1 METKAETN
9 TEGQAKAKME
19 RKTDNKPEA
28 KVGLKVDNTSEAKA
42 EHKTTSEQTD
52 ERTMRR
58 ERRAAMIEKGI
69 DPYPSSFCADAFSAD
84 LEIKYKDLGD
94 GEMTNDSVTLA
105 GRVMAIR
112 NQGKIAFVVLRDRKG
127 TIQLFFRI
135 NNFDEG
141 TWELFKTL
149 SLGDVIGVSGTVMRS
164 RTGQLSVA
172 PQTLTVLAKALRP
185 LPEKFHGLADKETRY
200 RQRYADMISNPDVIE
215 VFRKRSRM
223 IAAIRRYMDNQGYSE
238 VETPIL
244 QYTLGGAN
252 ARPFTTHHNAL
263 DTDFYLRIATELH
276 LKRLIVGGMDRVYE
290 IGRLFRN
297 EGMDQTHNPEFTSI
311 EAYCAYSD
319 VEGMKELAQGIF
331 KAAMTEICDGEV
343 IEYQGKTIDLSGTWR
358 SASMTEL
365 VSEVVGQAVNIDT
378 PEDQLRA
385 LCKTHHLEIEET
397 WGAGRLIFALYDN
410 LVEKTIV
417 NPTFVCDYPVEVSP
431 LAKRKE
437 ADKRLTDRFELV
449 IAGNE
454 YANAFTELNDPVDQE
469 ERFSAQVAAK
479 DAGDEEAME
488 YDQDYIRA
496 LEYGM
501 PPTGGIGIGIDR
513 MAMLLCDQ
521 ASIRDVLP
529 FPHLRPEVFSD

>member
-1 METKAETN
+1 MMQDEIK
-9 TEGQAKAKME
+9 K
-19 RKTDNKPEA
+19 
-28 KVGLKVDNTSEAKA
+28 
-42 EHKTTSEQTD
+42 SEQMQSNAKSAPQRTADECKTQTAAHATTD
-52 ERTMRR
+52 ERTLRR
-58 ERRAAMIEKGI
+58 ECRAAMLEAGI
-69 DPYPSSFCADAFSAD
+69 NPYPANYTATAFSAD
-84 LEIKYKDLGD
+84 LEEKYQNLAAN
-94 GEMTNDSVTLA
+94 ESTNDTVAIA

-112 NQGKIAFVVLRDRKG
+112 NQGKIAFVVLQDKQG

-135 NNFDEG
+135 NNLSEDE
-141 TWELFKTL
+141 WNLFKTV
-149 SLGDVIGVSGTVMRS
+149 SLGDIIGVTGTIMRS

-172 PQTLTVLAKALRP
+172 PNALIMLAKALRP

-200 RQRYADMISNPDVIE
+200 RQRYADMISNPEVIE

-223 IAAIRRYMDNQGYSE
+223 IAAIRRYMDACGYFE

-311 EAYCAYSD
+311 EAYCAYAD
-319 VEGMKELAQGIF
+319 VEDMKELAQGIF
-331 KAAMTEICDGEV
+331 KAALAELGASEI
-343 IEYQGKTIDLSGTWR
+343 IEYQGAPIDFSLPWR
-358 SASMTEL
+358 SAPMTEL
-365 VSEVVGQAVNIDT
+365 VSEVVGEVVDLDT
-378 PEDQLRA
+378 PIDHLRE
-385 LCKTHHLEIEET
+385 LCDKHHVEVEGNP
-397 WGAGRLIFALYDN
+397 GAGKFIFALYDE

-431 LAKRKE
+431 LAKRKK
-437 ADKRLTDRFELV
+437 DDPRLADRFELV

-454 YANAFTELNDPVDQE
+454 YANAFSELNDPVDQE
-469 ERFSAQVAAK
+469 SRFAAQVAAK
-479 DAGDEEAME
+479 EAGDEEAME

-521 ASIRDVLP
+521 PSIRDVLP
-529 FPHLRPEVFSD
+529 FPHLRPEVFER

>member
-1 METKAETN
+1 MTQEKTAEGEQSQNKAQNATSAIADNNKTN
-9 TEGQAKAKME
+9 DAPPAT
-19 RKTDNKPEA
+19 
-28 KVGLKVDNTSEAKA
+28 
-42 EHKTTSEQTD
+42 TD
-52 ERTMRR
+52 ERTLRR
-58 ERRAAMIEKGI
+58 ERREAMLEAGI
-69 DPYPSSFCADAFSAD
+69 NPYPANFSATAFSAD
-84 LEIKYKDLGD
+84 LEEKYQGLAA
-94 GEMTNDSVTLA
+94 GESTNDTATVA

-112 NQGKIAFVVLRDRKG
+112 NQGKIAFVVLQDKQG

-135 NNFDEG
+135 NNLSEDE
-141 TWELFKTL
+141 WDLFKTV
-149 SLGDVIGVSGTVMRS
+149 SLGDIIGVTGTIMRS

-172 PQTLTVLAKALRP
+172 PASLVMLAKALRP

-200 RQRYADMISNPDVIE
+200 RQRYADMISNPEVIE
-215 VFRKRSRM
+215 VFKKRSRM
-223 IAAIRRYMDNQGYSE
+223 IAAIRRYMDTNGYFE

-331 KAAMTEICDGEV
+331 NAALAEV
-343 IEYQGKTIDLSGTWR
+343 GASDTIEYQGKTIDFSLPWR
-358 SASMTEL
+358 SAPMAEL
-365 VSEVVGQAVNIDT
+365 VSEVVGEVVNLDT
-378 PEDQLRA
+378 PTDRLRE
-385 LCKTHHLEIEET
+385 LCNKHHVEVDGNP
-397 WGAGRLIFALYDN
+397 GAGKLIFALYDE

-437 ADKRLTDRFELV
+437 DDPRLTDRFELV
-449 IAGNE
+449 IAGHE
-454 YANAFTELNDPVDQE
+454 YANAFSELNDPVDQE
-469 ERFSAQVAAK
+469 SRFAAQVAAK
-479 DAGDEEAME
+479 EAGDEEAME

-521 ASIRDVLP
+521 PSIRDVLP
-529 FPHLRPEVFSD
+529 FPHLRPEVFEK